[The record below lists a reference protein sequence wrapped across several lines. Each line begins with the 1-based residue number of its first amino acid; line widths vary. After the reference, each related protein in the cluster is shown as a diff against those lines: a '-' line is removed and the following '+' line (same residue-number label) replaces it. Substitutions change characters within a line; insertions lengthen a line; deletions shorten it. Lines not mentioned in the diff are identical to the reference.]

1 MAKVP
6 TRPARAAD
14 KITLRQNLRETLD
27 QPWLDSGAKEEILET
42 LDRWL
47 GPDQTVFADGYESA
61 DETGDEAGDELT
73 AEQVGHSLFADNWLT
88 AAEFHRLRQHRKVM
102 EDEGP
107 RPLNATHLLKP
118 YTPVT
123 CEIPKDFLVRVE
135 KDLTKSIAKLG
146 GNSLLYV
153 ELCASLIGSFLGA
166 VPSYLAIQEQGY
178 AMSLKNLS
186 HGFFAL
192 NASVIAIFVLLAI
205 FFTARTLREA
215 GQKSTQ
221 VEYLE
226 DTRAEIRRLLADL

>member
-6 TRPARAAD
+6 TRPPRAAD

-27 QPWLDSGAKEEILET
+27 QPWLDGQAKEEILET

-47 GPDQTVFADGYESA
+47 GPDQTVFADGYET
-61 DETGDEAGDELT
+61 EPDEA
-73 AEQVGHSLFADNWLT
+73 AEPTPEEVGHSLFADNWLT
-88 AAEFHRLRQHRKVM
+88 AAEFRRLRQHRKVM

-118 YTPVT
+118 YTPIT

-192 NASVIAIFVLLAI
+192 NISVIAIFVLLAI
-205 FFTARTLREA
+205 FFTARTIREA

-226 DTRAEIRRLLADL
+226 DTRAEIRRILADL

>member
-6 TRPARAAD
+6 SRPARTAD
-14 KITLRQNLRETLD
+14 KITLRQNLRDTLD
-27 QPWLDSGAKEEILET
+27 QPWLDSQAKEEILET
-42 LDRWL
+42 LDRWI
-47 GPDQTVFADGYESA
+47 GDDQTVYADGYESLEE
-61 DETGDEAGDELT
+61 DEPTP
-73 AEQVGHSLFADNWLT
+73 EQMGQALFADNWLT

-123 CEIPKDFLVRVE
+123 CEIPKEFLLRVE
-135 KDLTKSIAKLG
+135 RDLTKSIDKLG
-146 GNSLLYV
+146 GSSLIYV
-153 ELCASLIGSFLGA
+153 ELCISLLGSFLGA
-166 VPSYLAIQEQGY
+166 VPSYLAIQERGY
-178 AMSLKNLS
+178 GFSLNNLS

-192 NASVIAIFVLLAI
+192 NVSVMAIFLLLAV
-205 FFTARTLREA
+205 FFTLRTIREA

-226 DTRAEIRRLLADL
+226 DTRAEIRRILADL

>member
-14 KITLRQNLRETLD
+14 KITLRQNLLETLD
-27 QPWLDSGAKEEILET
+27 QPWLDTGAKEEILET

-61 DETGDEAGDELT
+61 EDDDEPT

-88 AAEFHRLRQHRKVM
+88 AAEFRRLREHRKVM

-123 CEIPKDFLVRVE
+123 CEIPKEFLVRVE

-192 NASVIAIFVLLAI
+192 NISVIAIFAFLAI

-226 DTRAEIRRLLADL
+226 DTRAEIRRILADL

>member
-1 MAKVP
+1 MAKAP
-6 TRPARAAD
+6 SRPVRPSD
-14 KITLRQNLRETLD
+14 KITLRQNLRATLD
-27 QPWLDSGAKEEILET
+27 QPWLDGQAKEEILET
-42 LDRWL
+42 LDKWL
-47 GPDQTVFADGYESA
+47 GEDQTVFADGYES
-61 DETGDEAGDELT
+61 EQPT
-73 AEQVGHSLFADNWLT
+73 AEEMGRSLFTDNWLT
-88 AAEFHRLRQHRKVM
+88 ADEFRRLRQHRKVM

-123 CEIPKDFLVRVE
+123 CEVPKDFLERVD
-135 KDLTKSIAKLG
+135 KDLSKSIAKLQ
-146 GNSLLYV
+146 GNSVIYV

-178 AMSLKNLS
+178 AFSLKNLS

-192 NASVIAIFVLLAI
+192 NIGVIAIFMILAI

-226 DTRAEIRRLLADL
+226 DTRAEIRRMLADL